1 MKKMKKNNDKKTKKH
16 LKKKN
21 NKEYEK
27 TINNLKT
34 SLCKGRA
41 GNTTLENQPP
51 QGKG

>member
-1 MKKMKKNNDKKTKKH
+1 MKKMKKIMTKKRKKH
-16 LKKKN
+16 LKKN

>member
-1 MKKMKKNNDKKTKKH
+1 MKKMKKIMTKNEKTKKKDN
-16 LKKKN
+16 KK
-21 NKEYEK
+21 YEE